1 MLFSKISLFCLVAV
15 VSARPQQL
23 GPLYNDI
30 ESDYNDIED
39 ETDPRFGFDPNPV
52 YTYKYQVSDDTEQTY
67 IAHDESR
74 DGAAV
79 TGQYSYVD
87 PYGNLIVVKYTA
99 DDDGYRETR
108 EVQEGFISI
117 RAKPKKEVKVAA
129 PAPRP
134 TPAPRRPAPETDS
147 NLVARIIA
155 QLTPF
160 IKETVT
166 NSLGAQT
173 KEVQKTAP
181 VAVPAV
187 SKVSSDVFGAD
198 GENRILHESPH
209 FSFDHILS

>member
-1 MLFSKISLFCLVAV
+1 M
-15 VSARPQQL
+15 
-23 GPLYNDI
+23 
-30 ESDYNDIED
+30 
-39 ETDPRFGFDPNPV
+39 
-52 YTYKYQVSDDTEQTY
+52 
-67 IAHDESR
+67 
-74 DGAAV
+74 
-79 TGQYSYVD
+79 
-87 PYGNLIVVKYTA
+87 KYTA

-108 EVQEGFISI
+108 EVQEGFVSI

-187 SKVSSDVFGAD
+187 SRASSDVFGAD